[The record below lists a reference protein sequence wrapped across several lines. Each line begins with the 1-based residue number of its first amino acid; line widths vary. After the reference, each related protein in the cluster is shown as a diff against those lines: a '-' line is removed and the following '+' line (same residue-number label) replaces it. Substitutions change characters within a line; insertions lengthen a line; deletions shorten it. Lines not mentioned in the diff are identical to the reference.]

1 MTLNHTKTKGDF
13 ERFPLFSFY
22 RSIYFSKIF
31 IIIFIYKAIVMA
43 QKGKFINIAF
53 PFKESNRGDFILL
66 NNDDNKAIKSDLMH
80 LILTRKGERLYLP
93 DFGTNLLKFIYEP
106 NDSLTRNDIKNEIT
120 DTVKKY
126 LPNLQINEV
135 SVEPSED
142 NVYHAKVRID
152 YTVTEGVF
160 QEKDFIIIEI

>member
-1 MTLNHTKTKGDF
+1 MT
-13 ERFPLFSFY
+13 
-22 RSIYFSKIF
+22 
-31 IIIFIYKAIVMA
+31 

-135 SVEPSED
+135 NVEPSED

>member
-1 MTLNHTKTKGDF
+1 
-13 ERFPLFSFY
+13 
-22 RSIYFSKIF
+22 
-31 IIIFIYKAIVMA
+31 MA

>member
-1 MTLNHTKTKGDF
+1 MT
-13 ERFPLFSFY
+13 
-22 RSIYFSKIF
+22 
-31 IIIFIYKAIVMA
+31 

-66 NNDDNKAIKSDLMH
+66 NNEDNSAIKSDLMH

-106 NDSLTRNDIKNEIT
+106 NDDITRTDIKTEIT

-126 LPNLQINEV
+126 LPNLQINDI

-142 NVYHAKVRID
+142 NEYHAKVRID

-160 QEKDFIIIEI
+160 QEKDFIIIQL